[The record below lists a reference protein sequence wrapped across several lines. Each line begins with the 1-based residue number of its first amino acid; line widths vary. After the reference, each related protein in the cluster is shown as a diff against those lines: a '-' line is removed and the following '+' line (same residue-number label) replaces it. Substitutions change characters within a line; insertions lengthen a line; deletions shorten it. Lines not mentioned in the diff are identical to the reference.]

1 MIGLWGPVFMVK
13 RGGLGIANAMA
24 AEMRVTFVSCGEE
37 ENVQYC
43 WRG

>member
-1 MIGLWGPVFMVK
+1 MIDLWCQVFMVE

-24 AEMRVTFVSCGEE
+24 AEMRVILVSCGEE